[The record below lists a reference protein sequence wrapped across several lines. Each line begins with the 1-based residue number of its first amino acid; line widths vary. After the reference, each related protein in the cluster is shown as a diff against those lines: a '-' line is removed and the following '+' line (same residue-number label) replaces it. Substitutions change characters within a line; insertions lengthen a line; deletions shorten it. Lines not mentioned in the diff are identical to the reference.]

1 MTVTVNETRRKRAR
15 RARAEHIHGCR
26 MQVSVREFGAMPA
39 DEPAIAGGTDTGPTP
54 LEYVTSGLAAC
65 QLVTVVKL
73 AEAMGFAFS
82 ALSVEAETDVA
93 FRAATGEMS
102 PVPRFTAARMVV
114 QLQSDEPDARRSQLI
129 QLVEERCPVSKLFA
143 DASLPVEVE
152 WR

>member
-1 MTVTVNETRRKRAR
+1 MVTVKETRKKRAR
-15 RARAEHIHGCR
+15 RARAEHIRGCR

-65 QLVTVVKL
+65 QLVTIVKL
-73 AEAMGFAFS
+73 AEAMNFKFAE
-82 ALSVEAETDVA
+82 LNVEAETDVA
-93 FRAATGEMS
+93 FRAASRDMS

-114 QLQSDEPDARRSQLI
+114 HLQSDEPGARRSQLI
-129 QLVEERCPVSKLFA
+129 ELVEERCPVSKLFA
-143 DASLPVEVE
+143 DAALPVEVE